1 MNIIKGLE
9 RSEIREIQ
17 ISFYFFSFFFFF
29 LSRKFFPV
37 LLNNSVGIEG
47 EQSKTGGRDLAVV
60 MNRASDM
67 SLQCDIVCSLFK
79 RKGGGVGGRFR
90 LFSSKVFFPT
100 VKNNRK

>member
-1 MNIIKGLE
+1 MNIIKGPGK
-9 RSEIREIQ
+9 IRNKRD
-17 ISFYFFSFFFFF
+17 SDLFFSFFF
-29 LSRKFFPV
+29 SPG
-37 LLNNSVGIEG
+37 NSFQCFSIIVRIEG

-67 SLQCDIVCSLFK
+67 SLQCDIESILFLK
-79 RKGGGVGGRFR
+79 EKVGAGGRFR